1 MRTAI
6 GHIVFSLMNSIELG
20 HVLKARRRLL
30 RIDQQ
35 ALAEIA
41 GVSVHALSDI
51 ESGKGN
57 PTWSVI
63 NRLAAVLGLAVSLQV
78 ASTGPGL
85 GDDPGV
91 AP

>member
-1 MRTAI
+1 M
-6 GHIVFSLMNSIELG
+6 ELG
-20 HVLKARRRLL
+20 QQLRARRRRLG
-30 RIDQQ
+30 IDQQ

-57 PTWSVI
+57 PTWAVI
-63 NRLAAVLGLAVSLQV
+63 NRLATVLGLSVSLQV
-78 ASTGPGL
+78 ASAGPGS
-85 GDDPGV
+85 GTDAGV